1 MLGLMKQR
9 RACRWVFQPYTSI
22 PAAHPFHVQVKIAI
36 YASLIANIALC
47 VLQSGYMWCHDD
59 ADLDRPILVYAAIS
73 SLSLSLLATG
83 IDSVFDIGSN
93 VLLFWLH
100 KKAEKLDV
108 NKWPVGGARL
118 ETIGNIV
125 YGVFRYFHQTIKVKL
140 SFKVL
145 CEYTKI

>member
-1 MLGLMKQR
+1 M
-9 RACRWVFQPYTSI
+9 
-22 PAAHPFHVQVKIAI
+22 
-36 YASLIANIALC
+36 
-47 VLQSGYMWCHDD
+47 
-59 ADLDRPILVYAAIS
+59 YAAIT

-100 KKAEKLDV
+100 KKAEALDA

-125 YGVFRYFHQTIKVKL
+125 YGGLDRT
-140 SFKVL
+140 
-145 CEYTKI
+145 